1 MFTFKWFCGLCIIH
15 INCIWLSWRK
25 LSNVEQ
31 WVERYINFVK
41 LHCIKAD
48 DMQHAL
54 KKSFKHSFLMCCF
67 VANGN
72 VWNARMHA
80 HIHTHAHT
88 WCADYLSLLTIA
100 IFTIAKISNL
110 IMQLTPPLL
119 LTLSIE
125 VMHAHCIHNSCNFS
139 NWETEM
145 QLFFKEWWTR
155 YISGFHYKISTEDL
169 NKYWY
174 CLVLLIIILIFTD
187 ILSVL
192 SNADTYQNVNC
203 YYW

>member
-48 DMQHAL
+48 NMQHAL

-110 IMQLTPPLL
+110 IMQLTPPPFCLL
-119 LTLSIE
+119 CLSKLCMRTVYTIHVISQIEKQRCNYSSRNDERVISVAFTIKYPLKTLTNIDI
-125 VMHAHCIHNSCNFS
+125 A
-139 NWETEM
+139 
-145 QLFFKEWWTR
+145 LF
-155 YISGFHYKISTEDL
+155 Y
-169 NKYWY
+169 
-174 CLVLLIIILIFTD
+174 
-187 ILSVL
+187 
-192 SNADTYQNVNC
+192 
-203 YYW
+203 